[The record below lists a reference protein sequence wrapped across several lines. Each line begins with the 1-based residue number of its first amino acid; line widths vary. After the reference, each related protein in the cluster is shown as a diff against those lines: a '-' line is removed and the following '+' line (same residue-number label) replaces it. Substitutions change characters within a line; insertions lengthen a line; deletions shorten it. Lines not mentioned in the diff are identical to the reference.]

1 MTANIKKKIDRVS
14 LGWTGSRVDPLG
26 RLGFTGPTSKRVLT
40 STRPVPGP
48 SRPGPG
54 STCRAGPSFKTLG
67 ETKQYNFNRAQ
78 QIIPH
83 QMLPHDVK
91 DLIKQ
96 NLSSDS

>member
-1 MTANIKKKIDRVS
+1 MTVNIKKKIDRVS
-14 LGWTGSRVDPLG
+14 LGWTGSRVDWVSPGQL
-26 RLGFTGPTSKRVLT
+26 LSGFLPPPGS
-40 STRPVPGP
+40 VPGP
-48 SRPGPG
+48 SRPGPR
-54 STCRAGPSFKTLG
+54 STCQAGPSFKTLG